1 MIEWI
6 NPEDRLPEENCPVL
20 IRVDKDIHVAYL
32 RRAKQEEHSS
42 AYAWLPFDNSMG
54 WFPFQVS
61 SWAEIP
67 MGQKDT
73 NAVESKPE
81 ELHTFD
87 YNSAMMWPSEDA
99 SCWAEIPNVQKYTN
113 SVESEPE
120 KPTGFDY
127 NNAAKWLM
135 LITLF
140 AILGNCKA
148 EPKSGWFYK
157 DSGKEYKGAIY
168 TGKDMF
174 ADKDG
179 NEIIYI
185 PPSKR

>member
-42 AYAWLPFDNSMG
+42 AYVWLPFDNSMG

-73 NAVESKPE
+73 NAVEGKLE

-87 YNSAMMWPSEDA
+87 YNSAMMW
-99 SCWAEIPNVQKYTN
+99 
-113 SVESEPE
+113 
-120 KPTGFDY
+120 
-127 NNAAKWLM
+127 
-135 LITLF
+135 LIL
-140 AILGNCKA
+140 IMVLGSLGNCKA

>member
-67 MGQKDT
+67 
-73 NAVESKPE
+73 
-81 ELHTFD
+81 
-87 YNSAMMWPSEDA
+87 
-99 SCWAEIPNVQKYTN
+99 NVQKYTN

-148 EPKSGWFYK
+148 EPRSGWFYK

>member
-6 NPEDRLPEENCPVL
+6 NPKDRLPEEYHHVL
-20 IRVDKDIHVAYL
+20 VKIDGNVHVARIEKKL
-32 RRAKQEEHSS
+32 LFNGLHES
-42 AYAWLPFDNSMG
+42 F
-54 WFPFQVS
+54 WFADDTIMIWPAEDAS
-61 SWAEIP
+61 CWAEIP

-81 ELHTFD
+81 ESHTFD
-87 YNSAMMWPSEDA
+87 YNSAMMW
-99 SCWAEIPNVQKYTN
+99 
-113 SVESEPE
+113 
-120 KPTGFDY
+120 
-127 NNAAKWLM
+127 LM
-135 LITLF
+135 LIMVLGS
-140 AILGNCKA
+140 LGNCKA
-148 EPKSGWFYK
+148 ESKSGWVYK

>member
-1 MIEWI
+1 MVEWI
-6 NPEDRLPEENCPVL
+6 NTEDRLPEENCPVL
-20 IRVDKDIHVAYL
+20 IRVGKDIHVAYL

-42 AYAWLPFDNSMG
+42 AYVWLPFDNSMG
-54 WFPFQVS
+54 WFPFEVS

-67 MGQKDT
+67 KTDERKT
-73 NAVESKPE
+73 SESNE
-81 ELHTFD
+81 FGYIE
-87 YNSAMMWPSEDA
+87 
-99 SCWAEIPNVQKYTN
+99 
-113 SVESEPE
+113 
-120 KPTGFDY
+120 
-127 NNAAKWLM
+127 AAKWFM
-135 LITLF
+135 LIMLLAT
-140 AILGNCKA
+140 IGNRDSKLN
-148 EPKSGWFYK
+148 SGWFYK

>member
-20 IRVDKDIHVAYL
+20 IRVSKDIHVAYL

-81 ELHTFD
+81 ESHTFD
-87 YNSAMMWPSEDA
+87 YNSAMMW
-99 SCWAEIPNVQKYTN
+99 
-113 SVESEPE
+113 
-120 KPTGFDY
+120 
-127 NNAAKWLM
+127 LM
-135 LITLF
+135 LIMVLGS
-140 AILGNCKA
+140 LGNCKS
-148 EPKSGWFYK
+148 ELKSGWFYK

-179 NEIIYI
+179 NEIIFI

>member
-1 MIEWI
+1 MVEWI
-6 NPEDRLPEENCPVL
+6 TPEERLPEEYHPVL
-20 IRVDKDIHVAYL
+20 VKIDGDVHVAHIVKKISL
-32 RRAKQEEHSS
+32 TGPGES
-42 AYAWLPFDNSMG
+42 F
-54 WFPFQVS
+54 WFADDMV
-61 SWAEIP
+61 
-67 MGQKDT
+67 
-73 NAVESKPE
+73 
-81 ELHTFD
+81 
-87 YNSAMMWPSEDA
+87 MMWPSEDA

-127 NNAAKWLM
+127 NDAAKWLM

-148 EPKSGWFYK
+148 EPRSGWFYK

-174 ADKDG
+174 ADKHG

>member
-67 MGQKDT
+67 MGQK
-73 NAVESKPE
+73 
-81 ELHTFD
+81 
-87 YNSAMMWPSEDA
+87 
-99 SCWAEIPNVQKYTN
+99 YTN

-148 EPKSGWFYK
+148 EPRNGWFYK

>member
-42 AYAWLPFDNSMG
+42 AYAWLSFDNSMG
-54 WFPFQVS
+54 WLPFQVS

-87 YNSAMMWPSEDA
+87 YNSAMMW
-99 SCWAEIPNVQKYTN
+99 
-113 SVESEPE
+113 
-120 KPTGFDY
+120 
-127 NNAAKWLM
+127 
-135 LITLF
+135 LIL
-140 AILGNCKA
+140 IMVLGSLGNCKA

>member
-42 AYAWLPFDNSMG
+42 AYVWLPFDNSMG

-61 SWAEIP
+61 S
-67 MGQKDT
+67 
-73 NAVESKPE
+73 
-81 ELHTFD
+81 
-87 YNSAMMWPSEDA
+87 
-99 SCWAEIPNVQKYTN
+99 WAEIPNVQKYTN

-148 EPKSGWFYK
+148 EPRSGWFYK

>member
-20 IRVDKDIHVAYL
+20 IRVCKDIHVAYL
-32 RRAKQEEHSS
+32 RRAKPEEHSS

-54 WFPFQVS
+54 WLPFQVS

-87 YNSAMMWPSEDA
+87 YNSAMMWPAEDA
-99 SCWAEIPNVQKYTN
+99 SCWAEIPNVQKDTN
-113 SVESEPE
+113 SAESKPEEPY
-120 KPTGFDY
+120 TFDY
-127 NNAAKWLM
+127 NSAMMWLI
-135 LITLF
+135 LIMVLGS
-140 AILGNCKA
+140 LGNCKA

>member
-54 WFPFQVS
+54 WLPFQVS

-87 YNSAMMWPSEDA
+87 YNSAMMW
-99 SCWAEIPNVQKYTN
+99 
-113 SVESEPE
+113 
-120 KPTGFDY
+120 
-127 NNAAKWLM
+127 
-135 LITLF
+135 LIL
-140 AILGNCKA
+140 IMVLGSLGNCKA

>member
-32 RRAKQEEHSS
+32 RRAKQEAHSS

-67 MGQKDT
+67 NVQKDT
-73 NAVESKPE
+73 NSVESKPE
-81 ELHTFD
+81 EPHTFD
-87 YNSAMMWPSEDA
+87 YNSA
-99 SCWAEIPNVQKYTN
+99 IV
-113 SVESEPE
+113 
-120 KPTGFDY
+120 
-127 NNAAKWLM
+127 WLM
-135 LITLF
+135 LRIVSGSLE
-140 AILGNCKA
+140 NYKA
-148 EPKSGWFYK
+148 EPKSSWFYK

-179 NEIIYI
+179 NEIIFI

>member
-20 IRVDKDIHVAYL
+20 IRVGKDIHVAYL

-81 ELHTFD
+81 ESHTFD
-87 YNSAMMWPSEDA
+87 YNRAMMW
-99 SCWAEIPNVQKYTN
+99 
-113 SVESEPE
+113 
-120 KPTGFDY
+120 
-127 NNAAKWLM
+127 LL
-135 LITLF
+135 LIMVLGSP
-140 AILGNCKA
+140 GNCKS
-148 EPKSGWFYK
+148 ELKSGWFYK

-185 PPSKR
+185 PLSKR

>member
-42 AYAWLPFDNSMG
+42 AYAWLPYDNSMG

-67 MGQKDT
+67 
-73 NAVESKPE
+73 
-81 ELHTFD
+81 
-87 YNSAMMWPSEDA
+87 
-99 SCWAEIPNVQKYTN
+99 NVQKDTN

-148 EPKSGWFYK
+148 EPRSGWFYK

-179 NEIIYI
+179 NEIIFI

>member
-6 NPEDRLPEENCPVL
+6 NPKDRLPEEYHHVL
-20 IRVDKDIHVAYL
+20 VKIDGNVHVAHIVKKISL
-32 RRAKQEEHSS
+32 IGADESFWFADDMVMIWPSEEASC
-42 AYAWLPFDNSMG
+42 
-54 WFPFQVS
+54 
-61 SWAEIP
+61 WAEIP

-81 ELHTFD
+81 ESHTFD
-87 YNSAMMWPSEDA
+87 YNSAMMW
-99 SCWAEIPNVQKYTN
+99 
-113 SVESEPE
+113 
-120 KPTGFDY
+120 
-127 NNAAKWLM
+127 LM
-135 LITLF
+135 LIMVLGS
-140 AILGNCKA
+140 LGNCKA
-148 EPKSGWFYK
+148 ESKSGWFYK

>member
-54 WFPFQVS
+54 WLPFQVS

-87 YNSAMMWPSEDA
+87 YNSAMMW
-99 SCWAEIPNVQKYTN
+99 
-113 SVESEPE
+113 
-120 KPTGFDY
+120 
-127 NNAAKWLM
+127 LM
-135 LITLF
+135 LIMVLGS
-140 AILGNCKA
+140 LGNCKA